1 MRNLPAQRTS
11 ASTPTRHTTL
21 AKLRCAMRMKHTGTS
36 NTVRKYRITQFWRG
50 AGARNASFNLRP
62 SLCLAIRETFAAFSV
77 GGGMLVGLTG
87 MVAAGRMDL
96 KACITHWETVYV
108 VITKNK

>member
-36 NTVRKYRITQFWRG
+36 STVRKYRITQFWRG

-62 SLCLAIRETFAAFSV
+62 GPCLAIRETFAAFSV
-77 GGGMLVGLTG
+77 GGGMLVVTG
-87 MVAAGRMDL
+87 MVAAGGMDL

-108 VITKNK
+108 VIARNK